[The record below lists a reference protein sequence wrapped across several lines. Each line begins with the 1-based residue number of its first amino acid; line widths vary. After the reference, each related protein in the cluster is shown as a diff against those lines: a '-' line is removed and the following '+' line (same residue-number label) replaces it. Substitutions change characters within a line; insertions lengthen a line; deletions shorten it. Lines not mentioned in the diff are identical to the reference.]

1 MKSIRF
7 TKQGFD
13 DFELERKNLQ
23 ETRIGAVKE
32 LTRAREMG
40 DLSEN
45 AAYRVARSK
54 LSRVDS
60 RLRYLD
66 RILKNAKVVQLSTD
80 GFIDIGSMVVISDG
94 KEEHKIQLVDGYES
108 DIMKGKISV
117 YSPIGKELRG
127 KKKDDKIRVELPD
140 GFHEYTIISA

>member
-23 ETRIGAVKE
+23 KTRISAVKE

-80 GFIDIGSMVVISDG
+80 GFIDIGSIVVIRG
-94 KEEHKIQLVDGYES
+94 AKEARKIQ
-108 DIMKGKISV
+108 
-117 YSPIGKELRG
+117 
-127 KKKDDKIRVELPD
+127 
-140 GFHEYTIISA
+140 